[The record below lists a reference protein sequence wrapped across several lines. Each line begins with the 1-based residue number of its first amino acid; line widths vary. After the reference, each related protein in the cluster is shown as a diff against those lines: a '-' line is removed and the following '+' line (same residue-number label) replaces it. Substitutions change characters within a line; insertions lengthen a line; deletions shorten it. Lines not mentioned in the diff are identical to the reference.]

1 MTLSQNILSLSK
13 IEQAKFFEMLTNN
26 IDLLIKVMPDMPLLT
41 LIKMQNFDAYQ
52 QDELIQA
59 YLAWRNKR

>member
-1 MTLSQNILSLSK
+1 MTLSQNILSLTK

-59 YLAWRNKR
+59 YLAWHNKR

>member
-13 IEQAKFFEMLTNN
+13 IEQAKFFEMLTTN

>member
-13 IEQAKFFEMLTNN
+13 IEQSKFFEMLTNN
-26 IDLLIKVMPDMPLLT
+26 IDLLIKVMPDMPLLK

-52 QDELIQA
+52 QDELTQA
-59 YLAWRNKR
+59 YLAWHNKR

>member
-1 MTLSQNILSLSK
+1 MTLSQNILSLTK
-13 IEQAKFFEMLTNN
+13 IEQAKFFEMLTSN
-26 IDLLIKVMPDMPLLT
+26 IDLLIKVMPDIPLLK

-59 YLAWRNKR
+59 YLAWHNRR

>member
-1 MTLSQNILSLSK
+1 MTLSQNILSLTK

-26 IDLLIKVMPDMPLLT
+26 IDLLIKVMPDMPLLK
-41 LIKMQNFDAYQ
+41 LIKMQNFDVYQ

>member
-1 MTLSQNILSLSK
+1 MTLSQNILSLTK

>member
-13 IEQAKFFEMLTNN
+13 IEQSKFFEMLTNN
-26 IDLLIKVMPDMPLLT
+26 IDLLIKVMPDMPLLK